1 MKQILTLVKWR
12 IALLSAVAAVAG
24 ALLATSTVGWQFV
37 WPVLGTYLLACGAAA
52 LNQIQERHLDIQ
64 MLRTQHRPLPSGQM
78 TLRTAQIV
86 SGSLLVSGVGLLAL
100 TGHILT
106 VVLGVAAVLSYNAL
120 YTPLK
125 RITPWAPVIGAI
137 VGAFAPAIGWTGVG
151 GAAHGPALIALIVFF
166 VVWQVP
172 HFWLLF
178 LRTEREYAA
187 AGFPVLTA
195 KLNPTRLKRVTAV
208 WIIATATLGLLLP
221 LFGAIRHLAVAAI
234 LVAVAGWLAWST
246 RSFMGPAP
254 HSDRQAFAAINAFA
268 VTLLGAIIFEQ
279 VWRSG
284 L

>member
-1 MKQILTLVKWR
+1 MNSLLTLVKWR

-24 ALLATSTVGWQFV
+24 ALLAAPAGVWPLV

-64 MLRTQHRPLPSGQM
+64 MPRTRLRPLPAGQL
-78 TLRTAQIV
+78 TLRAAQII
-86 SGSLLVSGVGLLAL
+86 SGTLLLAGLGVLAL
-100 TGHILT
+100 TSR
-106 VVLGVAAVLSYNAL
+106 VLPVLLGLGAVLAYNAL

-125 RITPWAPVIGAI
+125 RLTPWAPVIGAV
-137 VGAFAPAIGWTGVG
+137 VGAFAPAIGWTGSG
-151 GAAHGPALIALIVFF
+151 GTANGPALLALIVFF

-187 AGFPVLTA
+187 AGFPVLTD
-195 KLNPTRLKRVTAV
+195 KLNPARLKRVTAV
-208 WIIATATLGLLLP
+208 WIVATASLGLMLP
-221 LFGAIRHLAVAAI
+221 LFGAIRHLTVAAV
-234 LVAVAGWLAWST
+234 LVGVAVWLGWST
-246 RSFMGPAP
+246 RIFLRPAP

-268 VTLLGAIIFEQ
+268 VTLLGAIILEQ

-284 L
+284 S

>member
-1 MKQILTLVKWR
+1 VKQILTLVKWR

-24 ALLATSTVGWQFV
+24 ALLASTAVGWQFI

-86 SGSLLVSGVGLLAL
+86 SGSLLLSGLGLLAL

-106 VVLGVAAVLSYNAL
+106 VLLGVAAVLSYNVL

-195 KLNPTRLKRVTAV
+195 KLNPARLKRVTAV

-234 LVAVAGWLAWST
+234 LVVVAGWLAWST

>member
-1 MKQILTLVKWR
+1 MKQILTVIKWR

-24 ALLATSTVGWQFV
+24 ALLASPTVGWQFV

-52 LNQIQERHLDIQ
+52 LNQIQERHFDLQ
-64 MLRTQHRPLPSGQM
+64 MPRTQHRPLPSGAM
-78 TLRTAQIV
+78 KLRTAQII
-86 SGSLLVSGVGLLAL
+86 SGSLLLGGLGLLAL
-100 TGHILT
+100 TSHAIT
-106 VVLGVAAVLSYNAL
+106 VGLGLAAVLSYNAL

-125 RITPWAPVIGAI
+125 RITPWAPVIGAV

-151 GAAHGPALIALIVFF
+151 SATHGPALFALIVFF

-178 LRTEREYAA
+178 LRMEREYAA
-187 AGFPVLTA
+187 AGFPVLTS
-195 KLNPTRLKRVTAV
+195 KLNLTRLKRVTAV
-208 WIIATATLGLLLP
+208 WIIATASLGLLLP
-221 LFGAIRHLAVAAI
+221 LFGAIHH
-234 LVAVAGWLAWST
+234 VAVAGILVTVAAWLAWST

-268 VTLLGAIIFEQ
+268 VTLLAAIIFEQ

>member
-1 MKQILTLVKWR
+1 VKQILTLVKWR

-24 ALLATSTVGWQFV
+24 ALLASTAIGWQFV

-52 LNQIQERHLDIQ
+52 LNQIQERHLDSQ

-78 TLRTAQIV
+78 ALRTAQIV
-86 SGSLLVSGVGLLAL
+86 CGSLLLSGLGFLAL
-100 TGHILT
+100 TGHVLT
-106 VVLGVAAVLSYNAL
+106 VLLGVAAVLSYNAL

-151 GAAHGPALIALIVFF
+151 GAAHGSALIALIVFF

>member
-1 MKQILTLVKWR
+1 VNQILTLVKWR

-24 ALLATSTVGWQFV
+24 ALLAAPTAGWPLV

-52 LNQIQERHLDIQ
+52 LNQIQERHLDAQ
-64 MLRTQHRPLPSGQM
+64 MPRTRHRPLPAGRL
-78 TLRTAQIV
+78 TLRTAQSI
-86 SGSLLVSGVGLLAL
+86 SGTLLLSGLGLLAL
-100 TGHILT
+100 TGHAIT
-106 VVLGVAAVLSYNAL
+106 VVLGIAAVLSYNAL

-125 RITPWAPVIGAI
+125 RVTPWAPVIGAI
-137 VGAFAPAIGWTGVG
+137 VGAFAPAIGWTGIG
-151 GAAHGPALIALIVFF
+151 GATHGQALFALIVFF

-195 KLNPTRLKRVTAV
+195 RLNPTRLKRVTVV

-221 LFGAIRHLAVAAI
+221 VFGAIHHVAVAAL
-234 LVAVAGWLAWST
+234 LVVVAGWLAWST
-246 RSFMGPAP
+246 RSFMGPAQ

-268 VTLLGAIIFEQ
+268 VTLLAAIIFEQ

-284 L
+284 S

>member
-1 MKQILTLVKWR
+1 MKQILILVKWR

-24 ALLATSTVGWQFV
+24 ALLASPASVWAFI
-37 WPVLGTYLLACGAAA
+37 WPVIGTYLLACGAAA
-52 LNQIQERHLDIQ
+52 LNQIQERHLDTQ
-64 MLRTQHRPLPSGQM
+64 MQRTQHRPLPSGQM
-78 TLRTAQIV
+78 KVRTARMV
-86 SGSLLVSGVGLLAL
+86 AGALLVSGLGLLAI
-100 TGHILT
+100 TGHALT
-106 VVLGVAAVLSYNAL
+106 VALGAAAVLSYNAL

-125 RITPWAPVIGAI
+125 RVTPWAPVIGAV

-151 GAAHGPALIALIVFF
+151 GAAQGPAVIALIAFF

-195 KLNPTRLKRVTAV
+195 KLNPARLKRVTAV
-208 WIIATATLGLLLP
+208 WIIATAALGLLLP
-221 LFGAIRHLAVAAI
+221 LFGAIHHVAVAGV

-246 RSFMGPAP
+246 RRLMSPAP

>member
-24 ALLATSTVGWQFV
+24 ALLASTAVGWQFV

-52 LNQIQERHLDIQ
+52 LNQIQERHLDLQ

-78 TLRTAQIV
+78 TVRTAQIV
-86 SGSLLVSGVGLLAL
+86 SGSLLLSGLGLLAL

-106 VVLGVAAVLSYNAL
+106 VLLGVAAVLSYNAL

-151 GAAHGPALIALIVFF
+151 GATHGPAVIALIIFF

-187 AGFPVLTA
+187 AGFPVLTD
-195 KLNPTRLKRVTAV
+195 KLNPARLKRVTVV
-208 WIIATATLGLLLP
+208 WIIATATMGLLLP
-221 LFGAIRHLAVAAI
+221 LFGAIRHLAVAGV

-246 RSFMGPAP
+246 RSFIGPSP

>member
-1 MKQILTLVKWR
+1 VKQILTLVKWR

-24 ALLATSTVGWQFV
+24 ALLASSAIGWQFV

-52 LNQIQERHLDIQ
+52 LNQIQERHLDLQ
-64 MLRTQHRPLPSGQM
+64 MLRTRHRPLPSGQM
-78 TLRTAQIV
+78 TVRTAQIV
-86 SGSLLVSGVGLLAL
+86 SGSLLLGGLGLLAL

-106 VVLGVAAVLSYNAL
+106 VLLGVAAVLSYNAL

-195 KLNPTRLKRVTAV
+195 KLNPARLKRVTAV

-234 LVAVAGWLAWST
+234 LVVVAGWLAWST

>member
-24 ALLATSTVGWQFV
+24 ALLASTTVDWQFV

-64 MLRTQHRPLPSGQM
+64 MQRTQHRPLPSGQM

-86 SGSLLVSGVGLLAL
+86 SGSLLLSGLGLLAL
-100 TGHILT
+100 TGHFLT
-106 VVLGVAAVLSYNAL
+106 VGLGVAAVLSYNAL

-151 GAAHGPALIALIVFF
+151 GATHGPALVALIVFF

-195 KLNPTRLKRVTAV
+195 KLNPARLKRVTVV
-208 WIIATATLGLLLP
+208 WIIATASLGLLLP
-221 LFGAIRHLAVAAI
+221 LFGAIRHLAVAGV